1 MRQLNL
7 FSTEDPASSLSADI
21 SAQDKQSSFSVKDL
35 NDAQFEAVTII
46 NGPVLVIA
54 GAGSGKTRTL
64 VHRLAYLVEQ
74 GISPKEILLLTFTR
88 KAAQEMTGR
97 AGILMGEECRQV
109 MGGTF
114 HAMANLLLR
123 RYGHH
128 VGYAPNF
135 TILDRSDAE
144 GIVNLLKSSLD
155 LTGAG
160 RRFPRKQM
168 ILNIISGAVNKSMPF
183 DDLVASRYGH
193 LLEFL
198 DDLRRIRDH
207 YHQFKRD
214 HGLMDYDDL
223 LVYFRDVLAEN
234 DDVRHEVS
242 NRFRYVMVDEYQD
255 TNKIQAEIVRL
266 IASNHNN
273 VMVVGDDSQ
282 SIYSFRGADFRNIMD
297 FPDIYAG
304 TKIIR
309 LEENYRSSQK
319 ILEATNAIIAQ
330 AEEKYTK
337 KLFSSISG
345 GDKPFLFAAKD
356 EGEQARYVAGKIVAL
371 HDKGLAYHDMA
382 VLFRSGFH
390 SYKLELELTNR
401 HIRFEKRGGMKL
413 TETAHIKDVLA
424 YLRLVCNSQD
434 SLSWNRILL
443 QLPKVGPKIA
453 QKIVTIIRSADD
465 PFTAL
470 RGYKAGASW
479 KDDYR
484 EMVEMLSGLMACGS
498 PMTKFEHV
506 MEYYRPVFEHLYP
519 DDYPRRARDLEQLKD
534 IISEYT
540 ELQSFLDDT
549 TLDPP
554 GSVFDTDEL
563 EQDTLVLSTV
573 HSAKGLEWDTVF
585 VIHLADGKFPSSH
598 SAAFPDQLEEERRL
612 LYVAATRAKS
622 QLFLTYPRETIAP
635 DRTRQYSP
643 ISPFLAEL
651 PSGLIESLK
660 GTSQSFYHQPDGSSF
675 SFTAPALVSSKSSVA
690 KEETAQNVDSGSLIT
705 NTKCLSVGSSVRHG
719 FFGTGQV
726 RKIKDEK
733 TVDVFFPR
741 HGNKIL
747 RLDYA
752 KLEIC

>member
-1 MRQLNL
+1 MKQLNL
-7 FSTEDPASSLSADI
+7 FSSEEPASSLPGNVSAPDRT
-21 SAQDKQSSFSVKDL
+21 SSFSVKDL
-35 NDAQFEAVTII
+35 NEAQCEAVTTI

-97 AGILMGEECRQV
+97 AGFLMGGECQQV

-128 VGYAPNF
+128 VGYSPNF

-144 GIVNLLKSSLD
+144 GIINLLKSSLD

-160 RRFPRKQM
+160 KRFPRKQV
-168 ILNIISGAVNKSMPF
+168 ILNIISGSVNKSISF
-183 DDLVASRYGH
+183 DDLVGTQYFH
-193 LLEFL
+193 LVEFL
-198 DDLRRIRDH
+198 EDIRRIRDH

-223 LVYFRDVLAEN
+223 LVNFRDVLAGN

-242 NRFRYVMVDEYQD
+242 SRFRYVMVDEYQD
-255 TNKIQAEIVRL
+255 TNKIQADIVRL
-266 IASNHNN
+266 IASDHNN
-273 VMVVGDDSQ
+273 IMVVGDDSQ

-297 FPDIYAG
+297 FPDIFPG
-304 TKIIR
+304 TKIVR
-309 LEENYRSSQK
+309 LEENYRSTQK
-319 ILEATNAIIAQ
+319 ILEMTNAIIAQ

-337 KLFSSISG
+337 KLYSRIDSG
-345 GDKPFLFAAKD
+345 ERPLLFGARD
-356 EGEQARYVAGKIVAL
+356 ESEQARYVAEKIADL
-371 HDKGLAYHDMA
+371 HDKGVAYHDMA

-424 YLRLVCNSQD
+424 YLRLICNAED

-443 QLPKVGPKIA
+443 QLPKVGPKTA
-453 QKIVTIIRSADD
+453 QKIVAVIRNAED
-465 PFTAL
+465 PLTAL
-470 RGYKAGASW
+470 KKYKAGASW
-479 KDDYR
+479 RDHFQ
-484 EMVEMLSGLMACGS
+484 EMVEMLIGLMECGT
-498 PMTKFEHV
+498 PVAQFDHV
-506 MEYYRPVFEHLYP
+506 MDYYRPVFEQLYP
-519 DDYPRRARDLEQLKD
+519 DDYPSRSRDLEQLKE

-540 ELQSFLDDT
+540 ELQKFLDDT

-554 GSVFDTDEL
+554 ESLLDTGDM
-563 EQDTLVLSTV
+563 EQDTLILSTV

-598 SAAFPDQLEEERRL
+598 SAAFPEQLEEERRL

-651 PSGLIESLK
+651 PSGLIQSLK
-660 GTSQSFYHQPDGSSF
+660 KKSPSF
-675 SFTAPALVSSKSSVA
+675 SYQPKENNFSFSASASVSVKSSLV
-690 KEETAQNVDSGSLIT
+690 KEETGQKADVGCQIT
-705 NTKCLSVGSSVRHG
+705 NTNSLSIGISVRHG
-719 FFGTGQV
+719 FFGIGQV
-726 RKIKDEK
+726 KKIKDEQ

-741 HGNKIL
+741 HGNKTL